1 MGGSNRIELD
11 RSVHQRANCKVKP
24 FRNFS
29 TKMKFLLILL
39 IGLVGSLAN
48 PVEVS
53 ENDAALQEI
62 IDMMD
67 TEEEDLGNLDCV
79 DGMSP
84 EICEALR
91 PVHSFGVYTD
101 EELEEVLKAKL
112 QAFEAFIGKIMGES
126 SFGAFIKQ
134 FVANNREYIIECL
147 KKGYF
152 KVVGLVLKIA
162 KQFWA
167 WVAKI

>member
-1 MGGSNRIELD
+1 MG
-11 RSVHQRANCKVKP
+11 
-24 FRNFS
+24 
-29 TKMKFLLILL
+29 LILL

-67 TEEEDLGNLDCV
+67 TEEEDLGDLDCA

-84 EICEALR
+84 EICAALR

-101 EELEEVLKAKL
+101 EELEEVLKAK
-112 QAFEAFIGKIMGES
+112 FEAFIGKIMGES

-147 KKGYF
+147 KKGYL

-167 WVAKI
+167 WVAKIG